1 MSLNSKTPTSVINDL
16 LEITSKLQFTDGFFK
31 TNIPFLSVLRA
42 VNPTEFEHGFLNPQI
57 CILLQGDKRLYI
69 GKKSFELGAEDYIAS
84 NIDMPISGHV
94 SKASNEVP
102 YMAIKIEFS
111 AEEIASVVLEAN
123 IKPKQEIELK
133 EGACVGKIGINVLL
147 AVEKLLNI
155 SSDAKATGFLAP
167 AIKREII
174 YYLLTGEEGD
184 MFYNNML
191 LHNEASSINKAINY
205 IKSNFRSS
213 LSVEEIARVCN
224 MSISTL
230 YHKFK
235 VITTLS
241 PIQYQ
246 KQIRLQEA
254 RRILLSGG
262 VDVTRTALQVGYESM
277 TQFNREYKRLFG
289 LPPLKDTKN
298 ILTKTSIN

>member
-16 LEITSKLQFTDGFFK
+16 LEITSKFQFTNGFFK

-57 CILLQGDKRLYI
+57 CILLQGDKKLHI
-69 GKKSFELGAEDYIAS
+69 GKKYFELGAEDYIAS
-84 NIDMPISGHV
+84 NIDMPISGYV

-102 YMAIKIEFS
+102 YMAVKIEFS
-111 AEEIASVVLEAN
+111 SEEIASVVLEAD
-123 IKPKQEIELK
+123 IKEKQEIELK

-147 AVEKLLNI
+147 AIEKLLNI
-155 SSDAKATGFLAP
+155 LSDAKAADFLAP
-167 AIKREII
+167 AIKREIV
-174 YYLLTGEEGD
+174 YYLLTGEDGD

-205 IKSNFRSS
+205 IKSNFKNS

-246 KQIRLQEA
+246 KQLRLQEA

-262 VDVTRTALQVGYESM
+262 IDVTRTALQVGYESM

-289 LPPLKDTKN
+289 LPPLKDIQAMRT
-298 ILTKTSIN
+298 